1 MTAQERSEEAVE
13 LTDASLDQDE
23 MEEAAPAGAASEQ
36 ADAAPSADGEA
47 LPLGADAQTM
57 AADDAAAEQPGPE
70 PELGLDELTAKAQRA
85 DEYLALAQRTQ
96 ADFENY
102 RKRAAREAAAA
113 QERGVAK
120 LVKEL
125 LPAIDNLDR
134 ALKAA
139 AVDDDSQLAVG
150 IRLVHTDLLAALARV
165 GVEPFSPD
173 GEQFD
178 PQLHEAVAQQPV
190 DGLESGLVAEVFQQ
204 GFRLGDSVLRPA
216 RVLVAA

>member
-23 MEEAAPAGAASEQ
+23 MAEEAAPAGAASEQ
-36 ADAAPSADGEA
+36 ADAAPSTDGEA
-47 LPLGADAQTM
+47 LPPVDDAQAM
-57 AADDAAAEQPGPE
+57 AADDAAGEQA
-70 PELGLDELTAKAQRA
+70 ELGLEELTAKAQRA

-113 QERGVAK
+113 QERGVAR

-139 AVDDDSQLAVG
+139 AADDDSQLAVG